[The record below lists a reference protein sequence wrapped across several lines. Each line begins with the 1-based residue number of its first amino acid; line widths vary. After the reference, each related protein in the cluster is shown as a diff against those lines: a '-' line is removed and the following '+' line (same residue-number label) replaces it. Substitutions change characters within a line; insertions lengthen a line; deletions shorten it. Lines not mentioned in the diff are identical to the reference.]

1 MNTITHPTAAEVTL
15 AEVAAEKRDLLAQL
29 PAFERELRE
38 LELLEAD
45 EREQF
50 SALEAQHRERLAHF
64 AEAKRRARANIG
76 RCHAAG
82 EWLRVNR
89 PLLSGGVERLPTEA
103 RPTV

>member
-1 MNTITHPTAAEVTL
+1 MNTITHPPAEQVTL

-50 SALEAQHRERLAHF
+50 SALAAQHAERLAHLE
-64 AEAKRRARANIG
+64 AAKRRARAAIG

-89 PLLSGGVERLPTEA
+89 PAL
-103 RPTV
+103 

>member
-1 MNTITHPTAAEVTL
+1 MTTTQPTAHDQTMSDI
-15 AEVAAEKRDLLAQL
+15 AADKRELLASL
-29 PAFERELRE
+29 PKHERELADVE
-38 LELLEAD
+38 ALERD
-45 EREQF
+45 EQEQF
-50 SALEAQHRERLAHF
+50 RAIEQQHRERLAHF